1 MDFKIDK
8 VVFDTREEATAIL
21 ESMNQIIKKYK
32 TVTVADFFELAN
44 VDSVDYRSSNYGWHD
59 ISTAKVMPTDTFD
72 GFNITFPI
80 PFELLPVGMMIEKP
94 DMVNHPPHYI
104 SESGIEVID
113 VIKAFTKDL
122 KGFEATDTGNVIKY
136 ILRWKHKNG
145 IEDLK
150 KAQWYLN
157 DLITELEKGE

>member
-1 MDFKIDK
+1 MYKII
-8 VVFDTREEATAIL
+8 FDRYWKATQAL
-21 ESMNQIIKKYK
+21 ESMEQYIRKFGK
-32 TVTVADFFELAN
+32 VTLEDICDLGVASTMPNYEK
-44 VDSVDYRSSNYGWHD
+44 YGWRD
-59 ISTAKVMPTDTFD
+59 ISSARIEEDTINGVYLILPD
-72 GFNITFPI
+72 PI
-80 PFELLPVGMMIEKP
+80 PLTTDISEEEDKP

-157 DLITELEKGE
+157 DLITELEKGEE